1 MKLIYFAN
9 VRLPTEKAH
18 GLQIMKNCEAFAS
31 QSFEVQ
37 LIIPMRRNPDFEKI
51 DSFVYYDVK
60 RNFEIKKLKTV
71 DPWWFIYG
79 PQGSYIKL
87 QSLLFMFKSYFYLR
101 KFALDE
107 LKSAIIYTREEY
119 LLPLLQRFSF
129 SVVWEAHNLPSN
141 KSYYVKYW
149 RKCKKIVAISKGLK
163 DDLVGL
169 GIDREKIV
177 MAPDGVDLG
186 KFSAIG
192 GSASGGQIA
201 NNKLQIREELGLPV
215 DKKIVMYTGNFFTW
229 KGVYTLA
236 DASKYLPDDCWIVF
250 IGGSPHE
257 LNEFK
262 KYLLQHE
269 IQPLPDRTVSVQRE
283 KIKLVEHVNHQMI
296 PSYLATADVLILPN
310 SAKSEIS
317 SKYTSPL
324 KMFEYMA
331 AGKPIVASYLHSL
344 REILDDTTALFFT
357 PDDPADL
364 ARKVKQILD
373 DEALGRSLSRNALEK
388 GKNYTWQKRAEEIL
402 NMI

>member
-87 QSLLFMFKSYFYLR
+87 QSLLFIFKSYFYLR
-101 KFALDE
+101 NFAANE
-107 LKSAIIYTREEY
+107 LESAIIYTREEY
-119 LLPLLQRFSF
+119 LLPLLQRFSS
-129 SVVWEAHNLPSN
+129 SVMWEAHNLPSN

-163 DDLVGL
+163 DDLVNL
-169 GIDREKIV
+169 GVEAQKIV
-177 MAPDGVDLG
+177 VAPDGVDLG
-186 KFSAIG
+186 KF
-192 GSASGGQIA
+192 QIS
-201 NNKLQIREELGLPV
+201 NDKFQIRKELGLPV
-215 DKKIVMYTGNFFTW
+215 EAKIVMYAGHLYEW
-229 KGVYTLA
+229 KGAATLLRA
-236 DASKYLPDDCWIVF
+236 AWNFKAQMSNAKFVF
-250 IGGSPHE
+250 IGGVKE
-257 LNEFK
+257 DIVKFK
-262 KYLLQHE
+262 EKSEVLENVIIVGHKPPGEIPKYLVAAD
-269 IQPLPDRTVSVQRE
+269 I
-283 KIKLVEHVNHQMI
+283 LV
-296 PSYLATADVLILPN
+296 LPN

-357 PDDPADL
+357 PDDPEDL

-373 DEALGRSLSRNALEK
+373 DEALGQRLSLNALEK
-388 GKNYTWQKRAEEIL
+388 VKNYTWQKRAEKIL
-402 NMI
+402 NSI